1 MEIAVAAAVGSAC
14 LAGVRLLRVWI
25 GSRDRVR
32 LAQLR
37 QQGIS
42 ERVRALPPGST
53 LTERHHGHDVRV
65 RMGAPRGGARG

>member
-1 MEIAVAAAVGSAC
+1 MEIAVAAAVGTAC

-32 LAQLR
+32 LALVR

-42 ERVRALPPGST
+42 ERVRALPPGCT
-53 LTERHHGHDVRV
+53 LTERHHGEDVRV
-65 RMGAPRGGARG
+65 QVGTPRGGARG